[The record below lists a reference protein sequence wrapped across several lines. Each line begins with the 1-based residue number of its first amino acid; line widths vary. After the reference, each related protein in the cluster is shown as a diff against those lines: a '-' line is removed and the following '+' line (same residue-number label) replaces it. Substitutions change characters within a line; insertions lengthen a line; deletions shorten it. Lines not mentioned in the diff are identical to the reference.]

1 MKRLTAIVSFLL
13 FLLSNVSAHPQTP
26 TPSPSPAAEDLRQIL
41 ADRVD
46 VNKRSVGIVVGMV
59 GPKGPKVTGYGKL
72 AVGSSAVPD
81 GDTVFEI
88 GSMTKVFTSLLLADM
103 VHRGE
108 VQLDDPVS
116 KYLPSSVKVPE
127 RNGRKITLL
136 DLATHTSGLPR
147 LPSNLKPKDPTNPYA
162 DYTVEQLYAFLS
174 SYELP
179 RDIGSQYEYSNL
191 GAGLLGHVL
200 ALRAGMDYDKLART
214 RILEPLKMTSTGIAL
229 TPEMRARMAH
239 GHSETLQPVPNWDL
253 PTLAGAGALRST
265 VNDMLKFLAA
275 NIGLTETPL
284 APAMRSMLAV
294 RKPTGVANLEIALGW
309 HVLSKESE
317 EIVWHNG
324 GTAGYHSFMGFDP
337 KARTGVV
344 VLSNSGNDID
354 DIGYHL
360 LDSRY
365 PLAKLSPPKVH
376 QEVKVDPKL
385 FDDYV
390 GHYEVAPGVVAE
402 VKRQDN
408 KLFVQLT
415 GQPQLQ
421 LVPENE
427 TGFFLREVDAQIT
440 FVKEADGKVSRLVIH
455 QGGRDVPARKTD

>member
-1 MKRLTAIVSFLL
+1 MKGLTACFLL
-13 FLLSNVSAHPQTP
+13 FLLSNVTAQAQSPA
-26 TPSPSPAAEDLRQIL
+26 PSPSAAPEDLRQIL

-46 VNKRSVGIVVGMV
+46 VNKRSVGIVVGMI
-59 GPKGPKVTGYGKL
+59 GPQGAKVTGYGKL
-72 AVGSSAVPD
+72 ASGSPTLPD

-103 VHRGE
+103 VQRGE
-108 VQLDDPVS
+108 GHLDDPVS

-127 RNGRKITLL
+127 RNGRKITLV

-162 DYTVEQLYAFLS
+162 DYTVEQMYAFLS
-174 SYELP
+174 SYELT

-191 GAGLLGHVL
+191 GGGLLGHVL
-200 ALRAGMDYDKLART
+200 ALRAGVDYEKLVQT
-214 RILEPLKMTSTGIAL
+214 RILEPLKMTSTGITL
-229 TPEMRARMAH
+229 TPEMRSRMAH
-239 GHSETLQPVPNWDL
+239 GHGETLQPVPNWDI

-265 VNDMLKFLAA
+265 VNDLLKFLAA

-284 APAMRSMLAV
+284 APAMKSMLVV

-309 HVLSKESE
+309 HVLSKEGE
-317 EIVWHNG
+317 QIVWHNG
-324 GTAGYHSFMGFDP
+324 GTGGYHSFMGFDP
-337 KARTGVV
+337 KTKSGVV
-344 VLSNSGNDID
+344 VLSNSGNNID

-360 LDSRY
+360 IDSRY
-365 PLAKLSPPKVH
+365 PLTKLSPPKVH

-385 FDDYV
+385 FDAYV
-390 GHYEVAPGVVAE
+390 GHYEVAPGVIAE

-408 KLFVQLT
+408 SLFVQLT

-421 LVPENE
+421 LVPESE
-427 TGFFLREVDAQIT
+427 TGFFLREVDAQIS
-440 FVKEADGKVSRLVIH
+440 FVEEADGKVSRLVIH